1 MNTTVTQY
9 EEVRRN
15 LAFEKAIGQELDGVV
30 RAAAKTVQLLAP
42 ARASEMRENQIRNV
56 VSVAVET
63 PSVEVI
69 TNFIRYQM
77 GRSSQGKTWL
87 YNNFGQAV
95 ISDIEGPVG
104 EAAVRVA
111 DEVTAKVG
119 GVDRKTICKDAHLK
133 LARFYLGYLNRCF
146 YYGDKTG
153 RWDDLYREKG
163 VCDDVRQ
170 V

>member
-15 LAFEKAIGQELDGVV
+15 LAFERAIGKELDSIV

-56 VSVAVET
+56 LSVAVET
-63 PSVEVI
+63 SSVEVI

-95 ISDIEGPVG
+95 IADIEGPVG
-104 EAAVRVA
+104 EAAKRVA
-111 DEVTAKVG
+111 REIGDPDEQEAC
-119 GVDRKTICKDAHLK
+119 RRAHIRLTR
-133 LARFYLGYLNRCF
+133 LYLGYLNRCF
-146 YYGDKTG
+146 YYGDKTE
-153 RWDDLYREKG
+153 RWGDLYREKG
-163 VCDDVRQ
+163 VCDDVR
-170 V
+170 

>member
-9 EEVRRN
+9 KEVRRN
-15 LAFEKAIGQELDGVV
+15 LAFEGAIGKELDSIV

-56 VSVAVET
+56 LSVAVET

-95 ISDIEGPVG
+95 IADIEGPVG

-111 DEVTAKVG
+111 DRVAAEVE
-119 GVDRKTICKDAHLK
+119 GVDRKTLCKDAHLK
-133 LARFYLGYLNRCF
+133 LTRLYLGYLNRCF
-146 YYGDKTG
+146 YYGDKTE
-153 RWDDLYREKG
+153 RWGDLYREKE
-163 VCDDVRQ
+163 VCHDVQ
-170 V
+170 